1 MKKLLPLFA
10 AVVLAVPAA
19 AQTQTITYSLENVRL
34 KPDISHGSNAS
45 SHPMTGEFTW
55 TYTPGDFENGIGE
68 MQWVNIPW
76 FGSDLNEMVITIETK
91 QIEFSLLGNWHNLGL
106 DVMLKFTNE
115 LTPTTAG
122 IVDPVLSTFDIE
134 RGGVYQGHATGG
146 TVEPQP
152 TFIMELTGSCPD
164 ALQVDINGASA
175 NKQVALLYGFG
186 TGSFII
192 PNGYPCAGTMLGLDN
207 TVTLGTPL
215 TANAAGDIVFPFTVP
230 PGACGTVYLQ
240 ALDLETC
247 ATTSVA
253 LIQ

>member
-1 MKKLLPLFA
+1 MKPFS
-10 AVVLAVPAA
+10 VLALAVLLAAPLA
-19 AQTQTITYSLENVRL
+19 AQSQTITYSLEDVFL
-34 KPDISHGSNAS
+34 KADVSHGSGAGS
-45 SHPMTGEFTW
+45 YPMTGEFTW
-55 TYTPGDFENGIGE
+55 TYSPGDFENGIGQ
-68 MQWVNIPW
+68 MLWVDIPW

-115 LTPTTAG
+115 FSETQAG

-152 TFIMELTGSCPD
+152 TFIMNLSGSCPD
-164 ALQVDINGASA
+164 ALQVDIHGASA
-175 NKQVALLYGFG
+175 NKQVALLYAFG

-192 PNGYPCAGTMLGLDN
+192 PNGYPCAGTMLGLNN
-207 TVTLGTPL
+207 TVQLGTTL
-215 TANAAGDIVFPFTVP
+215 NANAAGDIVFPFTVP
-230 PGACGTVYLQ
+230 PGACGSVYLQ

-247 ATTSVA
+247 SVTA
-253 LIQ
+253 VSLIL